1 MLGLGLGV
9 NKIPNINE
17 RIIVHEADW
26 SSDTD
31 GYTVSGFFAS
41 DASVVRTASVTI
53 DGTTYTNVLE
63 CRLVDD
69 AAHSGVIQL
78 GSPVMAGDDVEDNVR
93 YYLEFDYIYPSS
105 NDSVDRIDA
114 VNIGTVSSTKQ
125 TVDSSTVTADVLH
138 TRRIQFPDLGTITTF
153 NDKIFFEIP
162 RSTGTDTNSDKLYLT
177 RVVLWRYK

>member
-9 NKIPNINE
+9 NTIPNINE

-31 GYTVSGFFAS
+31 SYSVSPAFSS
-41 DASVVRTASVTI
+41 DLSIVRTASVTI

-69 AAHSGVIQL
+69 SAHTGEVQVQ
-78 GSPVMAGDDVEDNVR
+78 SPVMTGDDVEDNVR

-105 NDSVDRIDA
+105 NDSVDRIA
-114 VNIGTVSSTKQ
+114 SVNIGTAGGTKQ
-125 TVDSSTVTADVLH
+125 TIDSSTVTADVLH
-138 TRRIQFPDLGTITTF
+138 TRRVQFPDLNTISSF
-153 NDKIFFEIP
+153 LDKIFFDIP
-162 RSTGTDTNSDKLYLT
+162 RSAGTDATSDKVYLT